1 MIYDSLY
8 DEDVDLEVCSDPY
21 VAVRGPRKRIS
32 WMCKHLY
39 NYESSQLY
47 PKLRHGNGHIN
58 VKITNHGL

>member
-32 WMCKHLY
+32 
-39 NYESSQLY
+39 
-47 PKLRHGNGHIN
+47 
-58 VKITNHGL
+58 